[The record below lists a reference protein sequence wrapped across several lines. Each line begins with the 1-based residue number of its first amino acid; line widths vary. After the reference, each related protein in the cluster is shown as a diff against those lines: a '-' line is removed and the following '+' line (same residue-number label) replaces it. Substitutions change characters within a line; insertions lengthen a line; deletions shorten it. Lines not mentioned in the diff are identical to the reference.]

1 MMKLS
6 GRTWILL
13 LLALLLFAI
22 GYYLWDSL
30 RRDELPAGFASGNG
44 RIEAVEIDVS
54 TKTPGRVMEILVRE
68 GDFVE
73 VGQVLARM
81 DTNVLEAQ
89 LREAQAQLRRA
100 EIAVEAAGST
110 VTQRRAERA
119 AAEAVVA
126 QREAELDGA
135 QRRLA
140 RSQELAPRGTV
151 PVQRLD
157 DDRAQTQS
165 ARAAVSAA
173 EAQVAAADAAIA
185 AAEARIVDAE
195 AEVEAVRATIQR
207 IEADINDSFL
217 RAPRQGRV
225 QYRVAE
231 LGEVLPAGGRVLN
244 LVDLADVYMTFFLPT
259 AEAGRVAIGSEVRL
273 VMDAAPEHVIPA
285 RASFVADV
293 AQFTPRTVE
302 TADER
307 VKLMFRIRAR
317 IEPALLEEH
326 ITQVKTGLPGMA
338 YVQLDREADW
348 PEWLE
353 LTLNP

>member
-1 MMKLS
+1 MKFS
-6 GRTWILL
+6 GRSWLFL
-13 LLALLLFAI
+13 LLALLVFAI
-22 GYYLWDSL
+22 VYYLWESL
-30 RRDELPAGFASGNG
+30 TRDDLPPGFASGNG
-44 RIEAVEIDVS
+44 RIEAVEIDVA
-54 TKTPGRVMEILVRE
+54 TKTPGRVIEILVRE

-73 VGQVLARM
+73 PGQVLARM
-81 DTNVLEAQ
+81 DTDVLEAQ

>member
-1 MMKLS
+1 MMKFS
-6 GRTWILL
+6 GRSWLFL
-13 LLALLLFAI
+13 LLALLVFAI
-22 GYYLWDSL
+22 VYYLWESL
-30 RRDELPAGFASGNG
+30 TRDDLPPGFASGNG
-44 RIEAVEIDVS
+44 RIEAVEIDVA
-54 TKTPGRVMEILVRE
+54 TKTPGRVIEILVRE

-73 VGQVLARM
+73 PGQVLARM
-81 DTNVLEAQ
+81 DTDVLEAQ

-217 RAPRQGRV
+217 RAPRQGRA

-302 TADER
+302 TTDER
-307 VKLMFRIRAR
+307 AKLMFRVRAR
-317 IEPALLEEH
+317 IDPSLLEEH

-338 YVQLDREADW
+338 YVRLDPEAEWPDW
-348 PEWLE
+348 LA
-353 LTLNP
+353 LTLQP